1 MKSKLH
7 LRDVPVTGTRVLTRV
22 DFNVPLNDKL
32 EITDDTRIR
41 AALPT
46 VRDIVDRGGRAV
58 LMSHLGR
65 PKGKAVEGMRMRP
78 AAARLAELMGSGVT
92 TAPDCVGKA
101 TEDLVARM
109 KDGDIL
115 LLENLRFHEGE
126 TKNDPEFAA
135 GLARLG
141 DVYVDDAFGTAHR
154 AHASTV
160 GVAEHFETR
169 AMGHLVES
177 ELGNLTKATEAP
189 ERPYVTIL
197 GGAKVS
203 DKIGVIENLMPFV
216 DTFLIGGGMAFTFLK
231 AEGREVGDSL
241 LEEDRIETARRILDA
256 ARDSGTAI
264 VLPEDIVVAD
274 DVSEGAAHRTVDADG
289 IEPGW
294 KGVDIGP
301 KTVTAFADR
310 IAGARTIVWNGPMG
324 VFEIDAFAAGTNA
337 VATAVAERTDA
348 GAVSI
353 IGGGDSAAAVAKAGV
368 ADRMTHISTGGGAS
382 LMFLEGKPLPGV
394 EALSDAD

>member
-1 MKSKLH
+1 MKAKLH
-7 LRDVPVTGTRVLTRV
+7 LRDVPVSGSRVLTRV

-41 AALPT
+41 TALPT
-46 VRDIVDRGGRAV
+46 VRDIVDRGGKAV

-65 PKGKAVEGMRMRP
+65 PKGAVVENMRLRP
-78 AAARLAELMGSGVT
+78 AAARLAELTGSGVT
-92 TAPDCVGKA
+92 TAPDCVGEA
-101 TEDLVARM
+101 TGDLVARM
-109 KDGDIL
+109 KDGDVL
-115 LLENLRFHEGE
+115 LLENLRFHKGE

-141 DVYVDDAFGTAHR
+141 DVYVNDAFGTAHR

-160 GVAEHFETR
+160 GVAGHIETR
-169 AMGHLVES
+169 AMGYLVES
-177 ELGNLTKATEAP
+177 ELTNLRKATESP

-256 ARDSGTAI
+256 ARSSGTAI
-264 VLPEDIVVAD
+264 LLPEDVVVAD
-274 DVSEGAAHRTVDADG
+274 NVSEGATHRIVGADG

-294 KGVDIGP
+294 KGVDVGP
-301 KTVTAFADR
+301 KTVATFADR
-310 IAGARTIVWNGPMG
+310 ISGARTIVWNGPLG
-324 VFEIDAFAAGTNA
+324 VFEIDTFAEGTNA
-337 VATAVAERTDA
+337 VAAAVAEKTGA
-348 GAVSI
+348 GAISI

-368 ADRMTHISTGGGAS
+368 AEKMTHISTGGGAS

>member
-1 MKSKLH
+1 MKAKLH
-7 LRDVPVTGTRVLTRV
+7 LRDVPVSGSRVLTRV

-41 AALPT
+41 TALPT
-46 VRDIVDRGGRAV
+46 VRDIVDRGGKAV

-65 PKGKAVEGMRMRP
+65 PKGAVVENMRLRP
-78 AAARLAELMGSGVT
+78 AAARLAELTGSGVT
-92 TAPDCVGKA
+92 TAPDCVGEA
-101 TEDLVARM
+101 TGDLVARM
-109 KDGDIL
+109 KDGDVL
-115 LLENLRFHEGE
+115 LLENLRFHKGE

-141 DVYVDDAFGTAHR
+141 DVYVNDAFGTAHR

-160 GVAEHFETR
+160 GVAGHIETR
-169 AMGHLVES
+169 AMGYLVES
-177 ELGNLTKATEAP
+177 ELTNLRKATESP

-241 LEEDRIETARRILDA
+241 LEEDRIETARRILDV
-256 ARDSGTAI
+256 ARSSGTAI
-264 VLPEDIVVAD
+264 LLPEDVVVAD
-274 DVSEGAAHRTVDADG
+274 NVSEGATHRIVGADG

-294 KGVDIGP
+294 KGVDVGP
-301 KTVTAFADR
+301 KTVATFADR
-310 IAGARTIVWNGPMG
+310 ISGARTIVWNGPLG
-324 VFEIDAFAAGTNA
+324 VFEIDTFAEGTNA
-337 VATAVAERTDA
+337 VAAAVAEKTGA
-348 GAVSI
+348 GAISI

-368 ADRMTHISTGGGAS
+368 AEKMTHISTGGGAS